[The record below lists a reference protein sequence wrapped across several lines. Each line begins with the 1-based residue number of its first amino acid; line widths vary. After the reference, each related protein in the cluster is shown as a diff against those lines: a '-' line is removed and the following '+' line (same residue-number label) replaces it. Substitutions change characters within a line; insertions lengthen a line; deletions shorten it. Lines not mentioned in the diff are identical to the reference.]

1 MKIHE
6 IMSQHVFTASS
17 DTTVRELWKK
27 LFSKHV
33 NAIPIVGKKNELM
46 GIVTKEDLLKI
57 LYPDFQ
63 EYFADIGA
71 VDDFEEMEGKVKS
84 LGSTKVKDIMCKVVV
99 YTRAE
104 TPIMRALSRMIVR
117 SINQLPVLDEHDR
130 VIGMVTKGDIFYALV
145 KREVG
150 NKQPVQSVVTPSPVK
165 SKKKKSSKKK

>member
-6 IMSQHVFTASS
+6 IMSEHVLTASAE
-17 DTTVRELWKK
+17 TTVRELWKK
-27 LFSKHV
+27 LFSRHV

-84 LGSTKVKDIMCKVVV
+84 LGSTKVKDVMCKVVV

-117 SINQLPVLDEHDR
+117 SINQLPVLDQNDR

-150 NKQPVQSVVTPSPVK
+150 TKKSAQSVVTTTTAP
-165 SKKKKSSKKK
+165 KKKKSSKKK

>member
-1 MKIHE
+1 
-6 IMSQHVFTASS
+6 MSEHVLTASP
-17 DTTVRELWKK
+17 DATVREVWKK

-33 NAIPIVGKKNELM
+33 NAIPVVGKKNELL

-71 VDDFEEMEGKVKS
+71 VDDFEEMEGKVKT
-84 LGSTKVKDIMCKVVV
+84 LGSTLVRDIMCKVVV
-99 YTRAE
+99 YTRSE

-130 VIGMVTKGDIFYALV
+130 VIGMVTKGDIFYALMKRDGV
-145 KREVG
+145 KKR
-150 NKQPVQSVVTPSPVK
+150 QTPETTTALPPK
-165 SKKKKSSKKK
+165 KKKKSSKKK